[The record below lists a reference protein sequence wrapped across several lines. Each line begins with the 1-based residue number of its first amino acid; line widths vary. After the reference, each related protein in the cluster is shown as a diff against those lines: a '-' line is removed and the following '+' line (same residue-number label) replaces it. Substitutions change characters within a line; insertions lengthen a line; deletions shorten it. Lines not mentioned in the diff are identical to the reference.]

1 MAATENNGRRI
12 PAPIVPDGRNR
23 LVKFSFKYTDLASN
37 DFDLQQCSDVVLR
50 FLVAKIREYSHWP
63 LDAFIDQNNHEHR
76 HIIDFRE
83 TRFKDGFTNV
93 NVDQLAY
100 HEAWQFELVP
110 REPWRIYG
118 ILVEETFFVIWL
130 DPNHSLYEPISN

>member
-37 DFDLQQCSDVVLR
+37 DFDLQQYSDVVLR

-63 LDAFIDQNNHEHR
+63 LDAFIDQ
-76 HIIDFRE
+76 
-83 TRFKDGFTNV
+83 DG
-93 NVDQLAY
+93 Y
-100 HEAWQFELVP
+100 P
-110 REPWRIYG
+110 
-118 ILVEETFFVIWL
+118 L
-130 DPNHSLYEPISN
+130 DSGDHNR